1 MNRNTSPNIAKRK
14 RVMKRTVLLFM
25 TLLVIFSSCFYN
37 DKRMSLPAMCTG
49 RIRLRRLLCTLCFIV
64 LTFTGSN
71 DHPFTSFLIS
81 LPFQYTVCC
90 RCLSSLI
97 QIIFENG
104 NVDHATKQNHVH
116 TEVQPEHDKD
126 NGRQTPVH
134 SGKSLKNVQIDR

>member
-1 MNRNTSPNIAKRK
+1 
-14 RVMKRTVLLFM
+14 M

-37 DKRMSLPAMCTG
+37 EKRMSLPAMCTG

-104 NVDHATKQNHVH
+104 NIDHAAKQNHVH

-134 SGKSLKNVQIDR
+134 SGKSLKNVQIDRENQ